1 MADAPDAQAMGYA
14 YFGFYLLAMG
24 RGRPRTINEIK
35 NLLKKVGFKSVQTVA
50 TKMPINTQIVLA
62 SR

>member
-1 MADAPDAQAMGYA
+1 VQHCLVGSEMCIRD
-14 YFGFYLLAMG
+14 
-24 RGRPRTINEIK
+24 RGRPRTINEIS
-35 NLLKKVGFKSVQTVA
+35 NLLKKVGFKSVQTLA

>member
-1 MADAPDAQAMGYA
+1 MGHA

-24 RGRPRTINEIK
+24 RGRPRTINEIS
-35 NLLKKVGFKSVQTVA
+35 NLLKKVGFKSVQTAA

-62 SR
+62 RR